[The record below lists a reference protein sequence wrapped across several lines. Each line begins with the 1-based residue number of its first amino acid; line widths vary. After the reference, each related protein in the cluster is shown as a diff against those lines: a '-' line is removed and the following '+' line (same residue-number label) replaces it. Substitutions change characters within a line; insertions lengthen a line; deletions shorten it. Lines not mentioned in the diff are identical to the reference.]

1 MNITQKNIQKKH
13 SAYNNKGAL
22 LKEATGFNNL
32 NQNGSIDIKM
42 EGVIKV
48 PLYFTYSVMYILY
61 IQIIVR
67 KLKEK
72 KSKLTK

>member
-1 MNITQKNIQKKH
+1 MNITQENIQKKH

-22 LKEATGFNNL
+22 LKEATGFKNL

-48 PLYFTYSVMYILY
+48 PLY

-72 KSKLTK
+72 KK

>member
-1 MNITQKNIQKKH
+1 MKKTLCIQQ
-13 SAYNNKGAL
+13 KGAL
-22 LKEATGFNNL
+22 LKEATSFKNL
-32 NQNGSIDIKM
+32 DWNGSIDIKM

-48 PLYFTYSVMYILY
+48 PLY

-72 KSKLTK
+72 EK